1 MLIEPSSKTAP
12 TRRHPPSTTN
22 RWHAKEGCG
31 CHARRI
37 NSMRGSMLY
46 KLIFV
51 SVFGAA
57 VLGGCVQ
64 QSKAAT
70 DAQLRDAAIKALMDR
85 RWSKD
90 AIVIDSIEKHG
101 DRWYVSAHHLPPT
114 PGAHAEVVLS
124 ESGDLIE
131 VIPGL

>member
-1 MLIEPSSKTAP
+1 
-12 TRRHPPSTTN
+12 
-22 RWHAKEGCG
+22 
-31 CHARRI
+31 
-37 NSMRGSMLY
+37 MRMRMLY

-51 SVFGAA
+51 SVFFAA

-70 DAQLRDAAIKALMDR
+70 SAQLRDAATKALIDLQWR
-85 RWSKD
+85 KD
-90 AIVIDSIEKHG
+90 AIVIDGIKRHG
-101 DRWYVSAHHLPPT
+101 DRWYVSAHRLPPT